1 MVRARRLPAE
11 ERKQSI
17 IESAKSV
24 FAASN
29 YWKVSTA
36 DLARAAGVS
45 EPALY
50 RYFPSKKQLFLS
62 TLKATAPKLLD
73 IWQRIAA
80 EVDDPIETLWNISLS
95 YYDHLKS
102 HSAVMKL
109 QFQALLEAGDPQVQA
124 ALRRNYASFVQFLR
138 EVLDDGKRRGLVRPE
153 VDGNVVAWQLIGKGL
168 TLDVVHLL
176 GFDQQITRQK
186 VEEWT
191 TLFLDS
197 LRRTEPGD
205 RLQPVAAAIPYDHL
219 PPTVETVTRL
229 VQFAHEPEEQTP
241 TH

>member
-1 MVRARRLPAE
+1 MARARRLPRE

-17 IESAKSV
+17 IDSARRV

-36 DLARAAGVS
+36 DLAKAAGVS

-50 RYFPSKKQLFLS
+50 RYFPSKKQLFIS
-62 TLKATAPKLLD
+62 TLRASAPKLID

-102 HSAVMKL
+102 RSAVMKL
-109 QFQALLEAGDPQVQA
+109 QFQALLEAGDPQIQA
-124 ALRRNYASFVQFLR
+124 ALQRNFASFVQFLR
-138 EVLDDGKRRGLVRPE
+138 EVLDDGKRRGLIRQE
-153 VDGNVVAWQLIGKGL
+153 IDSTVVAWQLIGKGL

-176 GFDQQITRQK
+176 GFDSQITRHK

-197 LRRTEPGD
+197 LRRKEPGD
-205 RLQPVAAAIPYDHL
+205 RLQPVAGAIPYDHL
-219 PPTVETVTRL
+219 PQGPVAEPTTRL
-229 VQFAHEPEEQTP
+229 VQMALGIEEAR
-241 TH
+241 